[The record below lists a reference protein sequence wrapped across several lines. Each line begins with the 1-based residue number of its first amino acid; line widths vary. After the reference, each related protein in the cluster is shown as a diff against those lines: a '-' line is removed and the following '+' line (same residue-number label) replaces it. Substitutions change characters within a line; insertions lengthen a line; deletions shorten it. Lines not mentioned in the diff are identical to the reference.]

1 MNCIRGDVILNL
13 TIIMLLY
20 ETAVGTG
27 ISKCVLIYHT
37 FAVTINHCQNLIN
50 LLSNYMIP
58 MRKKESDEYNV

>member
-1 MNCIRGDVILNL
+1 
-13 TIIMLLY
+13 MLLY
-20 ETAVGTG
+20 KTAVGTG

-50 LLSNYMIP
+50 LLLNYMIP

>member
-1 MNCIRGDVILNL
+1 
-13 TIIMLLY
+13 MLIY

-27 ISKCVLIYHT
+27 ISKCVLIYNT